1 MWLSSV
7 ERSDV
12 KMDHPEQMA
21 AESISTHELEK
32 RWKEVRERMKSVIY
46 IY

>member
-1 MWLSSV
+1 
-7 ERSDV
+7 
-12 KMDHPEQMA
+12 MDHPEQMA
-21 AESISTHELEK
+21 AESISTHEMER